1 MAAYQFPSGHMC
13 GPRSIITL
21 FRFTLAGCA
30 AVQQCHERV
39 HTALTPYIGRTI
51 ADYVLDHGPPTNIVD
66 LGSGKKGFQ
75 WLTTKTRTVSIV
87 AHATKPDPALSDGVI
102 EHWRWQGSADAHQH
116 VSTCALLRSCAS
128 ASCASC
134 FFLF

>member
-1 MAAYQFPSGHMC
+1 MAAYQFPSWHMC

-21 FRFTLAGCA
+21 FCFTLAGCA
-30 AVQQCHERV
+30 AVQQRHERM

-102 EHWRWQGSADAHQH
+102 EHWRWQGM
-116 VSTCALLRSCAS
+116 C
-128 ASCASC
+128 
-134 FFLF
+134 